1 MIYNALTIRE
11 PYLQLIIKGLKTW
24 EFRPWRPRRQG
35 LPFELVLCAAKR
47 IAPHISVAD
56 ASFMGITGDD
66 IKPMHDG
73 LACARALVTIT
84 EIAELDGRHRAHP
97 GCCFHSENEVV
108 AWKIE
113 DVRPIEPF
121 PVTGRLGIFP
131 LDVAGELRFLD

>member
-35 LPFELVLCAAKR
+35 LPFELVLCAAKKFSTMTVQQ
-47 IAPHISVAD
+47 AAD
-56 ASFMGITGDD
+56 LGIESRD
-66 IKPMHDG
+66 IQPMHDG

-84 EIAELDGRHRAHP
+84 EIAELDGRHRGHP
-97 GCCFHSENEVV
+97 GSGFHSELEVV

-131 LDVAGELRFLD
+131 LDVAGELRLLD